1 MLIVESGGLRHTSDG
16 SLVIDRV
23 LTQHSGS
30 YSCVAR
36 NNFTSAVATFNITAG
51 GMYYAQLTSIMYTLP
66 FAPLIKR
73 GAWFSNLFLCLST
86 GLFKKL

>member
-1 MLIVESGGLRHTSDG
+1 MLTVESGGFSYTSDG

-36 NNFTSAVATFNITAG
+36 NNFTSAIATFNITAG
-51 GMYYAQLTSIMYTLP
+51 G
-66 FAPLIKR
+66 
-73 GAWFSNLFLCLST
+73 LFLLYLAHNT
-86 GLFKKL
+86 LA